1 MKRVLVVDD
10 DPAVRKLVSDA
21 LQGEYAV
28 DQATNGQQALES
40 IQSRQP
46 DAVILDMMMP
56 VMDGWSFL
64 EACRHEPSCAELP
77 VLVVSAEPSAC
88 EDSRRLGATAC
99 VAKPFDINILT
110 AAVEHLF
117 VDDRSKVIATGD

>member
-46 DAVILDMMMP
+46 DAVILDMTMP

-77 VLVVSAEPSAC
+77 VLVVSAEPSVC

-110 AAVEHLF
+110 ATVEQLF
-117 VDDRSKVIATGD
+117 VDDRPKVIATGE

>member
-10 DPAVRKLVSDA
+10 DPAVRKLVKDA
-21 LQGEYAV
+21 LQGQYAV
-28 DQATNGQQALES
+28 ELANNGKQALES
-40 IQSRQP
+40 IHARQP

-64 EACRHEPSCAELP
+64 EACRREPLCAELP
-77 VLVVSAEPSAC
+77 VLVVSSEASAC
-88 EDSRRLGATAC
+88 DDGRRLGAQAC
-99 VAKPFDINILT
+99 VRKPFDLNTLT

-117 VDDRSKVIATGD
+117 VDQRQNVMAAGE

>member
-28 DQATNGQQALES
+28 DLATNGQQALES

-56 VMDGWSFL
+56 VMDGRSFL

-117 VDDRSKVIATGD
+117 VDDRPKVIATGE